1 MGGRGVTIDQMR
13 TDLARRNLKGLHF
26 ILASI
31 VLWTGILVVWYFQ
44 LTENIYT
51 RNLFTFIC
59 TAPLMPLAFAFS
71 KLLKAE
77 FSAKDNPL
85 NNLGI
90 LFSINQFLYIL
101 IAMWAYAAAPTNMVM
116 IIAMI
121 FGAHLLP
128 FAWLYQSRAYLIM
141 SILIPIII
149 LIMGY
154 NLPAERVFI
163 LAATMIALEAVFAT
177 WLTIE
182 NRSLAENISTTRKKS
197 A

>member
-1 MGGRGVTIDQMR
+1 MTIDQMR
-13 TDLARRNLKGLHF
+13 TDLAKRNLKGLHF

-31 VLWTGILVVWYFQ
+31 AIWTGILVVWYIP
-44 LTENIYT
+44 LGTNIYT

-59 TAPLMPLAFAFS
+59 TAPLMPLAFVFS
-71 KLLKAE
+71 KILKAE
-77 FSAKDNPL
+77 FSAQDNPL

-101 IAMWAYAAAPTNMVM
+101 IAMWAYTASPTNMVM
-116 IIAMI
+116 ILAMI

-141 SILIPIII
+141 SILIP
-149 LIMGY
+149 LISLVMGY
-154 NLPAERVFI
+154 NLPEGRVFI
-163 LAATMIALEAVFAT
+163 LAATMIAIELVFVT

-182 NRSLAENISTTRKKS
+182 NRKLVETPLENQKV

>member
-1 MGGRGVTIDQMR
+1 MTVDQLRM
-13 TDLARRNLKGLHF
+13 DLARRNLKGLHF

-31 VLWTGILVVWYFQ
+31 VIWVGIFLVWFVP
-44 LTENIYT
+44 LGGNVYT
-51 RNLFTFIC
+51 KNLFTFFC
-59 TAPLMPLAFAFS
+59 SVPLMPLAFFFS

-77 FSAKDNPL
+77 FSSKDNPL

-90 LFSINQFLYIL
+90 IFSVNQFLYIL
-101 IAMWAYAAAPTNMVM
+101 IAMWAYAAAPNHMVM
-116 IIAMI
+116 IFAMI

-141 SILIPIII
+141 SILIPVIA
-149 LIMGY
+149 LIMGF
-154 NLPAERVFI
+154 NLPENRVFI
-163 LAATMIALEAVFAT
+163 IAATMVLLDSVFVT

-182 NRSLAENISTTRKKS
+182 NRKLAEVFGEVQKV

>member
-1 MGGRGVTIDQMR
+1 MTIDQMR

-31 VLWTGILVVWYFQ
+31 VLWTGILVVWYFP
-44 LTENIYT
+44 LAENIYT

>member
-1 MGGRGVTIDQMR
+1 MTIDQLR
-13 TDLARRNLKGLHF
+13 SDLARRNLRGLHF

-31 VLWTGILVVWYFQ
+31 VLWTGILVVWYFPIS
-44 LTENIYT
+44 ENIYT

-59 TAPLMPLAFAFS
+59 TAPLMPLAFLFS

-90 LFSINQFLYIL
+90 VFSINQFLYIL

-141 SILIPIII
+141 SILIPIIT

-177 WLTIE
+177 WLAIE
-182 NRSLAENISTTRKKS
+182 NRKLAEPSAAAERKS

>member
-1 MGGRGVTIDQMR
+1 MTIDQMR

-31 VLWTGILVVWYFQ
+31 VLWTGILVVWYFP
-44 LTENIYT
+44 LAENIYT

-182 NRSLAENISTTRKKS
+182 NRNLAENTSTTRKKS